1 MTTGTTIT
9 SILFRYI
16 ADTESVDGVS
26 LSEVTQ
32 MSHAEVM
39 AWLAKH
45 AAAGYLHRDEVTGRY
60 ATSCP
65 LPRIA

>member
-9 SILFRYI
+9 SNLIRYI
-16 ADTESVDGVS
+16 ADTGSVDGVS
-26 LSEVTQ
+26 LSKVAQMSQAEVT
-32 MSHAEVM
+32 

-45 AAAGYLHRDEVTGRY
+45 AAAGYLHRDEVSGRY

-65 LPRIA
+65 LPRTA